1 MVLDLNQTTLESLE
15 VGAVPILNTFVQR
28 LQLPALF
35 ARHLPPPPL
44 RPGRTPA
51 LPPATV
57 LLVLLRN
64 ILLARQP
71 LYAVPHW
78 LQGFVPELFDLTP
91 EQLPCFNDDRIGR
104 HLDLLF
110 AAPQAALVT
119 DIVLQAIRAF
129 HVDLSQFHQDT
140 TTVTFAGNYA
150 GSTPGGAAPHITF
163 GYNKDHRPD
172 LKQLLWSL
180 VISADGAVPVHFH
193 LHPAALSVTFSLSTR
208 ERAISDEASPEDT
221 AGGSGG
227 RRPALGAR

>member
-1 MVLDLNQTTLESLE
+1 MTSSPHAVLGGQGQYTKELEL
-15 VGAVPILNTFVQR
+15 ILR
-28 LQLPALF
+28 WP
-35 ARHLPPPPL
+35 
-44 RPGRTPA
+44 
-51 LPPATV
+51 
-57 LLVLLRN
+57 LVLLRN